1 MRQERAKQSLRQ
13 QSGLLG
19 PKLTRPLTAPVAA
32 AVLVQQIVRR
42 ASGSGD
48 GPAVQSAARKRRVCP
63 SARAWLA
70 RARAPVGSDLSV
82 FGKGKRVL
90 HIDSEIAHRVLNLAV
105 AE

>member
-1 MRQERAKQSLRQ
+1 MGAGWRLLAMTVIHHVTAERQE
-13 QSGLLG
+13 
-19 PKLTRPLTAPVAA
+19 
-32 AVLVQQIVRR
+32 
-42 ASGSGD
+42 
-48 GPAVQSAARKRRVCP
+48 CP